1 MIRGLSKKDC
11 CGCSVCSN
19 ICPQH
24 CIEMT
29 EDSEGFF
36 YPQID
41 ALRCTECGACMKHCP
56 VLLDAPTE
64 EGEQPE
70 AYAAMN
76 QNEEERLSSSSGGVF
91 TLLAKETIRQGG
103 AVFGAAFSQDCRRV
117 IHVGIEEEAH
127 LNVLQGSKYV
137 QSTVGTSYRQ
147 VKTMLEKGRQVLF
160 SGTPCQIEG
169 LKAFLKTD
177 YDNLLCVD
185 IICHGVPSPKVW
197 RKYLDYRC
205 GQANAPVQRMSFRH
219 KKDGWKTFSVLFEFL
234 NNTVYEENYSKD
246 FFMQT
251 FLQNVCLRPSCSNCH
266 FKKMHRVSDITL
278 GDFWGIENVLPEM
291 DDDKG
296 TSLVLLHSKKGKEA
310 FDHCAPYLLTKQVS
324 LEKAIANNTP
334 YFRSVHPNKG
344 RARFFEHLDDQAF
357 DRLAVQYAKKRWT
370 WQTLVK
376 FALQKMGL
384 WDLAND
390 VRKKLHD
397 KKTDMLS

>member
-76 QNEEERLSSSSGGVF
+76 RDEEERLASSSGGVF
-91 TLLAKETIRQGG
+91 ILLAKETIRQGG
-103 AVFGAAFSQDCRRV
+103 AVFGAAFSQDCRSV
-117 IHVGIEEEAH
+117 LHVCVEEEAD

-137 QSTVGTSYRQ
+137 QSTMGTAYQ
-147 VKTMLEKGRQVLF
+147 QAQTLLKEGRRVLF

-205 GQANAPVQRMSFRH
+205 MQANASVQRMYFRH
-219 KKDGWKTFSVLFEFL
+219 KTYGWKAYIVLFEFS
-234 NNTVYEENYSKD
+234 NNTTCEETYSED
-246 FFMQT
+246 AFMQT
-251 FLQNVCLRPSCSNCH
+251 FLRNVCLRPSCSNCH

-278 GDFWGIENVLPEM
+278 GDFWGIETVLPEM

-296 TSLVLLHSKKGKEA
+296 TSLVLLHSKKGENA
-310 FDHCAPYLLTKQVS
+310 FNHCASKLLTKQVP
-324 LEKAIANNTP
+324 LEKAIAKNTS
-334 YFRSVHPNKG
+334 YFRSVQSGKG
-344 RARFFEHLDDQAF
+344 RTSFFEHLDDQAF
-357 DRLAVQYAKKRWT
+357 DCLAVQYAKKRWT
-370 WQTLVK
+370 WQTLLK